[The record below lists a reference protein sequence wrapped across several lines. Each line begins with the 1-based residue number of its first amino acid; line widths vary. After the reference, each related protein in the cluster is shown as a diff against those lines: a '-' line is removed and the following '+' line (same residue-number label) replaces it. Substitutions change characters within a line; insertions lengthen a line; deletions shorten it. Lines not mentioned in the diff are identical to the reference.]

1 MRRVI
6 FICLLL
12 VGITLEIYWPVSH
25 LGFFSY
31 DDPSYIL
38 NNQMVLGGL
47 TPDSAWWAFTS
58 YYIGNWHPVTWLSHM
73 LDCQLLGLNPGAFHL
88 ENLAFHIANTLL
100 LFIVLRKMTR
110 SLWRSALVAALF
122 AWHPAHIQS
131 VAWITERK
139 DVLSGFFM
147 LLTLWTYAHYV
158 EESKAQN
165 PRAKFLLKSSLV
177 LFALGLMS
185 KPMLVT
191 LPAILLLLDVW
202 PLQRFSLSAFR
213 FPLFRQLLL
222 EKIPFFALSLL
233 TVLTTFWSQNGAD
246 FIINTQKL
254 PLLVRLANIP
264 FFVVSYLAKLFWPVN
279 LAVFYPYHFIPFW
292 EQAVSFLLIALLT
305 VIALRRMRSQPYV
318 LVGWLWF
325 LIMLLP
331 VIGLVQVGGQS
342 IADRYTYLPSI
353 GIFVVVIWGL
363 GEIVAIS
370 NRWLTIA
377 GMALGATALMLGCLL
392 DTRFQLK
399 FWRDNITL
407 FQRSVDVTQKDNA
420 TGYFGLAD
428 ALWHDEGDLDTAVVN
443 FKLALHCLQ
452 SKSDLMWTA
461 DAFGIRH
468 NLGVVLLIQGRPA
481 EAEIQ
486 FRTALPLNTN
496 SDSAFT
502 HKCLADAL
510 FDQGKTNEAEA
521 EYDAAVQL
529 MPGNGYLLNLVNS
542 SKTLHNLLPTL
553 KTAPT
558 AENHVQAAE
567 ILCSQE
573 KFPDAATHYLAAL
586 KNQPDAPELLNNL
599 AWLLA
604 TCPNKK
610 VRDGRQ
616 AVQYSLRACEL
627 TRSEQTIYV
636 GTLAAAYA
644 AAGNFDEAVVTAR
657 KACALAESHGETSLL
672 INNQKLLNRFYLAH
686 KPFIK

>member
-1 MRRVI
+1 MRREI

-12 VGITLEIYWPVSH
+12 AGITLGIYWPVGH

-38 NNQMVLGGL
+38 NNQMVLGGV
-47 TPDSAWWAFTS
+47 TPDSVWWAFTS

-73 LDCQLLGLNPGAFHL
+73 LDCQLFGLNPGAFHL

-100 LFIVLRKMTR
+100 LFIVLRKLTR
-110 SLWRSALVAALF
+110 TVWRSALVAGLF

-147 LLTLWTYAHYV
+147 LLTIWAYTHYV
-158 EESKAQN
+158 EKSKAQN
-165 PRAKFLLKSSLV
+165 PKAKFLFKSSLG

-202 PLQRFSLSAFR
+202 PLERIPDFR
-213 FPLFRQLLL
+213 FPISDLKRLLL
-222 EKIPFFALSLL
+222 EKIPFFGLSLL

-254 PLLVRLANIP
+254 PLATRLANIP
-264 FFVVSYLAKLFWPVN
+264 FFVVSYLEKLFWPVN
-279 LAVFYPYHFIPFW
+279 LAVFYPYQHIPFG
-292 EQAVSFLLIALLT
+292 EQAAALLLIIFLT
-305 VIALRRMRSQPYV
+305 IIGLRRLRSQPYV
-318 LVGWLWF
+318 LIGWLWF

-353 GIFVVVIWGL
+353 GIFMVVVWGL
-363 GEIVAIS
+363 GEFAARS
-370 NRWLTIA
+370 HRWLPPIAMTI
-377 GMALGATALMLGCLL
+377 GATALLLGCLL
-392 DTRFQLK
+392 DTQFQLK
-399 FWRDNITL
+399 FWRNSITL
-407 FQRSVDVTQKDNA
+407 FQRSVDVTQEDNA
-420 TGYFGLAD
+420 TAYFALAD
-428 ALWHDEGDLDTAVVN
+428 AQWHDEGDLDNAVIN
-443 FKLALHCLQ
+443 FKLALRCLQ
-452 SKSDLMWTA
+452 SKSDLAWTT

-468 NLGVVLLIQGRPA
+468 NLGVVLLIQNRPA
-481 EAEIQ
+481 EAELQ

-496 SDSAFT
+496 SESAFT

-510 FDQGKTNEAEA
+510 YDQGKTMEAEA
-521 EYDAAVQL
+521 EYDAAIQL
-529 MPGNGYLLNLVNS
+529 MPANDYLLNLVNS
-542 SKTLHNLLPTL
+542 SRKLHTLLNALP
-553 KTAPT
+553 TAPT
-558 AENHVQAAE
+558 IENHVQAAE

-573 KFPDAATHYLAAL
+573 KFSDAATHYLAAL
-586 KNQPDAPELLNNL
+586 KIQPDAPELLNNL

-616 AVQYSLRACEL
+616 AIQFSQRACEL
-627 TRSEQTIYV
+627 TQSEQTIYV

-644 AAGNFDEAVVTAR
+644 AAGDFDAAVVTAR

-672 INNQKLLNRFYLAH
+672 NNNQKLLNRFYLVH
-686 KPFIK
+686 QPFIK

>member
-1 MRRVI
+1 MRREI

-12 VGITLEIYWPVSH
+12 VGITLGIYWPVGQ

-38 NNQMVLGGL
+38 NNQMVLGGV

-73 LDCQLLGLNPGAFHL
+73 LDCQLFGLNPGAFHL

-100 LFIVLRKMTR
+100 LFIVLRKMTQAV
-110 SLWRSALVAALF
+110 WRSALVAALF

-147 LLTLWTYAHYV
+147 LLTIWAYAHYV
-158 EESKAQN
+158 EKSKAQN
-165 PRAKFLLKSSLV
+165 PKAKFLFKSSLV

-213 FPLFRQLLL
+213 FPLFRRLLL
-222 EKIPFFALSLL
+222 EKIPFLALSLL
-233 TVLTTFWSQNGAD
+233 TVLTTLWSQNGAD
-246 FIINTQKL
+246 FIINTHKL

-264 FFVVSYLAKLFWPVN
+264 FFVVSYLEKLFCPVN
-279 LAVFYPYHFIPFW
+279 LTVFYPYHFIPFW
-292 EQAVSFLLIALLT
+292 EQAVSFLLIIFLT
-305 VIALRRMRSQPYV
+305 VIAFRRMRSQPYV

-353 GIFVVVIWGL
+353 GIFVIVVWGL
-363 GEIVAIS
+363 GEFAARS
-370 NRWLTIA
+370 NRWLSTT
-377 GMALGATALMLGCLL
+377 GLALGATVLMLGCLL
-392 DTRFQLK
+392 DTQFQLK

-407 FQRSVDVTQKDNA
+407 FQRSVDVNKEDNA
-420 TGYFGLAD
+420 TGYFALAD
-428 ALWHDEGDLDTAVVN
+428 AQWHDEGDLDTAVVN
-443 FKLALHCLQ
+443 FKLALQCLQ

-468 NLGVVLLIQGRPA
+468 NLGVVLLIQDRPA

-486 FRTALPLNTN
+486 FRAALPLNTN

-521 EYDAAVQL
+521 EYDTAVQL

-542 SKTLHNLLPTL
+542 SKTLHNVLNTL
-553 KTAPT
+553 QTAPT
-558 AENHVQAAE
+558 AESHVQAAE

-586 KNQPDAPELLNNL
+586 KFQPEAPELLNNL

-604 TCPNKK
+604 TCPNQK

-616 AVQYSLRACEL
+616 AVQYSQRACEL

-644 AAGNFDEAVVTAR
+644 AAGNFDEAVASAR

-672 INNQKLLNRFYLAH
+672 NNNQKLLNRFYLAH